1 VGVGGGTVPDMVEP
15 GGFEQRLA
23 DVEETANRAA
33 GDALLARKLAGA
45 VDRDISDLTRRVAA
59 NTEVISALGVQT
71 RAQFDAVDLRFDAVD
86 ARFDRIDGRLDRI
99 DGRLDRIDGRL
110 DRIDGR
116 LDQVVRLLTDR
127 NGD

>member
-1 VGVGGGTVPDMVEP
+1 MGVGGGTVPDMVEP

-23 DVEETANRAA
+23 DVEETMNRAA

-59 NTEVISALGVQT
+59 NTDVISALGVQT

-86 ARFDRIDGRLDRI
+86 ARFDRVDAAMAELRI
-99 DGRLDRIDGRL
+99 G
-110 DRIDGR
+110 